1 MVTMANS
8 RQPRFEYERLGLSK
22 NKMADVQ
29 ADMLLKIVSNFPSG
43 ISLAFAYG
51 SGIFKQEGNTSSR
64 NMVDF
69 VFVLENARRWHEE
82 NLKIHR
88 KHYSFL
94 GSFGA
99 NTVISLQDNYGAGM
113 YYNTLVPMGGRVI
126 KYGTISRNDF
136 LLDLKDWQ
144 WLYIAGRLHKPVKIL
159 CQVTDNDMSLALK
172 ENLKGAFNAALLS
185 LPEEFTEQQLFM
197 SIAGLSFA
205 GDFRMIIGENK
216 NKVRSIVNSNIEN
229 FRHLYQP
236 ILLPSRQLHFWS
248 SSGKYQQ
255 SHDSSVIFSR
265 MMSLPKNLQRKM
277 LQSLG
282 GGKIKQ
288 SCLEETFSEVSKD
301 GEKCSK
307 LVKNGLQSIVGRSSL
322 TQSIKGIATAGGY
335 RTLLY
340 SSQKIT
346 KMLKGMF
353 V

>member
-1 MVTMANS
+1 MASN
-8 RQPRFEYERLGLSK
+8 RQPRFEYKRLGFSK
-22 NKMADVQ
+22 KKMADDQ
-29 ADMLLKIVSNFPSG
+29 MLLKIMSNFPSG

-51 SGIFKQEGNTSSR
+51 SGVFQQEGNASSK
-64 NMVDF
+64 NMLDF

-82 NLKIHR
+82 NLRIHR
-88 KHYSFL
+88 KHYSFV
-94 GSFGA
+94 GCFGPNA
-99 NTVISLQDNYGAGM
+99 VISLQDNYGAGM
-113 YYNTLVPMGGRVI
+113 YYNTLVPMGERII
-126 KYGTISRNDF
+126 KYGTITRNNF

-144 WLYIAGRLHKPVKIL
+144 WMYISGRLHKPVKIL
-159 CQVTDNDMSLALK
+159 RQVNDNDISLALK

-216 NKVRSIVNSNIEN
+216 NKVRSIVGSNIEH

-236 ILLPSRQLHFWS
+236 ILLSSRQLHFCS

-255 SHDSSVIFSR
+255 SHDRSLIFSR

-282 GGKIKQ
+282 GGKTKQ

-301 GEKCSK
+301 GAKCSK
-307 LVKNGLQSIVGRSSL
+307 LVKNGLQSIVGRSSV

-340 SSQKIT
+340 STQKMT
-346 KMLKGMF
+346 KMLRGMF